1 MDGWIGPRDA
11 HTSAC
16 GKGEGRGGC
25 SDANGVL
32 RARPRMD
39 GRCGGGEQPR
49 GLWIDSI
56 CCPVSTD
63 PPARCTGRGRTS
75 QAPSAR
81 TRHGRA
87 RENGRRCCSLL
98 ACCLLPA
105 HTHMRTPQAG
115 GRGEQG
121 GGRRAVLAGCC
132 RSGRSVFDQA
142 GSARPRGIRGT
153 DGQWRRDCN
162 NVSTTPARCKM
173 APRACCITAMSQA
186 ARSNPARRPPA
197 ALWSPAEQ
205 WAPVLPGQLAM
216 GAAQLSPGSSGAKGP
231 GDSDATC

>member
-49 GLWIDSI
+49 GLWIDSM
-56 CCPVSTD
+56 CWPVSTD

-115 GRGEQG
+115 GRGEEG
-121 GGRRAVLAGCC
+121 GGRCWPGAVDRAVRCSIRQALPD
-132 RSGRSVFDQA
+132 RA
-142 GSARPRGIRGT
+142 GSEAQTASGAETATMFQPHPLGARWHPGPAASPPCHKQHARTPPVARQLPSGARPSNGRPYYL
-153 DGQWRRDCN
+153 
-162 NVSTTPARCKM
+162 VS
-173 APRACCITAMSQA
+173 
-186 ARSNPARRPPA
+186 
-197 ALWSPAEQ
+197 
-205 WAPVLPGQLAM
+205 
-216 GAAQLSPGSSGAKGP
+216 
-231 GDSDATC
+231 